1 MEEALKNLKNISKSF
16 EQFMGSLDKVAKQI
30 NKIHN
35 LVDDK
40 IGMLSKD
47 TRDIVDFI
55 KAEDEKSNKLI
66 SDLAEK
72 NITEIKRFYNYFELE
87 KLNKMVNDLKTDIK
101 PPDLKEKATTED
113 LKNVLNEIKEIV
125 KFINKKK

>member
-35 LVDDK
+35 LVDEK
-40 IGMLSKD
+40 IGILSKD
-47 TRDIVDFI
+47 TRDMVDFI
-55 KAEDEKSNKLI
+55 KAEDQKSNKLI

-72 NITEIKRFYNYFELE
+72 NVTEIKKFFDYFELE

-101 PPDLKEKATTED
+101 SPDLKEKATPED
-113 LKNVLNEIKEIV
+113 LKNILTEIKEIV
-125 KFINKKK
+125 KLINNKQ